1 MPTRTVDRGFRDF
14 LSRLT
19 PTPRE
24 STAAI
29 IHRASIEACLKS
41 SFGMTY
47 FFRTGSFGN
56 GTSISG
62 HSDVDYFAEIPARN
76 LNKNSTYTLNRMRNA
91 LSKRFSKT
99 DISVSRPAVIIR
111 FGTNAKESTEIT
123 PAKYISLTKKG
134 KYRIYRIPDSS
145 SGWIFSSPHAHNA
158 YVRKIDQKLDG
169 QVKPLIRFIKV
180 WKYCQKVPIS
190 SFYLEL
196 RVAKYAERNLGIVYN
211 TRDVAVRRIFSHLHA
226 VGLAKMQDPMGISGY
241 ISPCSTGPKLAE
253 AKRKLSNALTRAQK
267 ACDAS
272 MSGNI
277 KGAFYW
283 WSLLY
288 NGKFPGYYY

>member
-1 MPTRTVDRGFRDF
+1 MPTKTIDRGFRDF

-76 LNKNSTYTLNRMRNA
+76 LNKNSIYTLNRMRNA
-91 LSKRFSKT
+91 LSIRFPKT
-99 DISVSRPAVIIR
+99 DISVSCPAVIIP

-123 PAKYISLTKKG
+123 PARYIRLTKKG
-134 KYRIYRIPDSS
+134 KYRIYRIPASS
-145 SGWIFSSPHAHNA
+145 NGWIFSSPHAHNA
-158 YVRKIDQKLDG
+158 YVRKVDQKLEG
-169 QVKPLIRFIKV
+169 QVKRLIRFIKA

-196 RVAKYAERNLGIVYN
+196 RVAKYAERNSGIVYN
-211 TRDVAVRRIFSHLHA
+211 THDVAIRRIFSHLHA

-241 ISPCSTGPKLAE
+241 ISACSTKTKL
-253 AKRKLSNALTRAQK
+253 KQGKSKLSTALTRAQK
-267 ACDAS
+267 ACHARK
-272 MSGNI
+272 SGNI
-277 KGAFYW
+277 KNAFHW
-283 WSLLY
+283 WNMLY
-288 NGKFPGYYY
+288 NRKFPSYYY